1 MSTLPDRSHAM
12 RILPATIL
20 AALTLSLFA
29 CAEESYDAYVSES
42 AEETAYDTAV
52 ESADYEGDSTAAK
65 LGAAAYEGSEKS
77 DDADTQSD
85 QTRAVD
91 QRKIIYNAGVDL
103 VVDDFKS
110 VPGKVQALVK
120 KHGGFVAGSSVRGSE
135 GEPRTGTWTLR
146 IPSGNYDAFIAG
158 SEALGQ
164 VRSVTT
170 GTREVTAEFVD
181 LESRIKNLKA
191 EETRLNKHLQEST
204 GKLDDILKVEREI
217 SRVRGEIERHQG
229 RLNVLKDLTSLSTV
243 TLTIQEIK
251 DYVPEPTEEPGYAT
265 KVARTWGGSL
275 GALGDFLTNLS
286 LGVVAL
292 APWLVILLPL
302 GAVCWIAVR
311 KVIRKARHA
320 LAPKPH
326 AAG

>member
-1 MSTLPDRSHAM
+1 MRTLPA
-12 RILPATIL
+12 LFL
-20 AALTLSLFA
+20 AVLMLSLFA
-29 CAEESYDAYVSES
+29 CAEESYDAYVTES
-42 AEETAYDTAV
+42 AEEAAYDTAAD
-52 ESADYEGDSTAAK
+52 SADYEGDSTVTKIAASP
-65 LGAAAYEGSEKS
+65 YEGSEKS
-77 DDADTQSD
+77 GQADPQGE

-91 QRKIIYNAGVDL
+91 QRKIIYNADVDL
-103 VVDDFKS
+103 VVDDFKG
-110 VPGKVQALVK
+110 VPGKVQTLVK

-146 IPSGNYDAFIAG
+146 IPSANYDAFVAG

-170 GTREVTAEFVD
+170 DTREVTSEYVD
-181 LESRIKNLKA
+181 LESRIKNLKT
-191 EETRLNKHLQEST
+191 EEARLNKHLQEST

-243 TLTIQEIK
+243 TLTIEEIK
-251 DYVPEPTEEPGYAT
+251 DYVPEPTEEPGFGT

-286 LGVVAL
+286 LGIVAL

-311 KVIRKARHA
+311 KVIRKTRHA

>member
-1 MSTLPDRSHAM
+1 MRTLPAL
-12 RILPATIL
+12 IV
-20 AALTLSLFA
+20 AALMLSLFA

-42 AEETAYDTAV
+42 AEEAAYNTAAD
-52 ESADYEGDSTAAK
+52 SAEYEGEGDSYVTKIAAGPYARADK
-65 LGAAAYEGSEKS
+65 AGE
-77 DDADTQSD
+77 ADTQSN

-91 QRKIIYNAGVDL
+91 QRKIIYNADVDL
-103 VVDDFKS
+103 VVDDFKG
-110 VPGKVQALVK
+110 VPGKVQTLVK

-146 IPSGNYDAFIAG
+146 IPSANYDAFVAG
-158 SEALGQ
+158 SETLGQ

-170 GTREVTAEFVD
+170 GTREVTAEYVD
-181 LESRIKNLKA
+181 LESRINNLKA

-251 DYVPEPTEEPGYAT
+251 NYVPEPTEEPGYGT

-292 APWLVILLPL
+292 APWLVILVPL
-302 GAVCWIAVR
+302 GVVGWIVSR
-311 KVIRKARHA
+311 KAIRKARQA
-320 LAPKPH
+320 LTPKPQ